1 MDKCLGSP
9 LPPPPNL
16 RPFHSWGRGVVRRLS
31 KTYSSQVVSTSQC
44 FLESSCMTVTAC
56 SQARQRVTC
65 MCMFHSKLVTT
76 FTLLTGV
83 FCGMRRFA

>member
-9 LPPPPNL
+9 LPPL
-16 RPFHSWGRGVVRRLS
+16 ILGLFTLGGGGGVVRRLS

-44 FLESSCMTVTAC
+44 FLESSCMTITAC
-56 SQARQRVTC
+56 SQARQRATC